1 MRLLVVTF
9 ACIILAA
16 TEAGA
21 SVYKGK
27 VKDAKTGEELIGAT
41 IFIKEYPNIGS
52 TTGRLHDRLRRF
64 FHHRQCAGKQKHYN
78 CM

>member
-52 TTGRLHDRLRRF
+52 TTGF
-64 FHHRQCAGKQKHYN
+64 TSVIKQVKRWSKPLPMN
-78 CM
+78 

>member
-1 MRLLVVTF
+1 MKPFIVTF
-9 ACIILAA
+9 AFVILSI

-21 SVYKGK
+21 SVYKGI

-52 TTGRLHDRLRRF
+52 TTGLDGSFTIDNVPETKKRND
-64 FHHRQCAGKQKHYN
+64 

>member
-27 VKDAKTGEELIGAT
+27 VKDAKTGEELIGADGMPYFR
-41 IFIKEYPNIGS
+41 IRMRYPAQ
-52 TTGRLHDRLRRF
+52 TADKKPAKYLDRVV
-64 FHHRQCAGKQKHYN
+64 N
-78 CM
+78 S

>member
-16 TEAGA
+16 TEVGA

-52 TTGRLHDRLRRF
+52 TTGLDGSF
-64 FHHRQCAGKQKHYN
+64 IIDNVPENKNITIVCS
-78 CM
+78 